1 MGVSQMKEPIFTKE
15 AVEKIL
21 AGQEEVGAKVDALF
35 SLYNED
41 LNGLKINRDDLKK
54 EKEAAE
60 AKVSELS
67 AINAK
72 SAEDFAQLQKQLEA
86 NSPDEIKKAYEQK
99 QSELEGTYKNVLAE
113 KDGSIRELTEKLAL
127 AQKNEHSLKCVQDFN
142 KATEGFDIEPSSR
155 DFLFNAI
162 YGQDGI
168 NFSERDLGSGMQL
181 INKDGQTG
189 EGAVR
194 QFLNTDFGKKFLKN
208 LSSGGGA
215 GTGAAGSPVVNPFKK
230 ESLNLTEQARL
241 LKEQPDLYRQ
251 MRAAA
256 GL

>member
-1 MGVSQMKEPIFTKE
+1 MKEPIFTKE

-21 AGQEEVGAKVDALF
+21 AGQEEAGTKVDALF

-54 EKEAAE
+54 EKEAVE
-60 AKVSELS
+60 AKVAELTAHS
-67 AINAK
+67 AK
-72 SAEDFAQLQKQLEA
+72 VAEDYAELQKKLEA

-99 QSELEGTYKNVLAE
+99 QAELENSYKGVLAE
-113 KDGSIRELTEKLAL
+113 RETSIKTLTEQLAV

-142 KATEGFDIEPSSR
+142 KATQGFDIEPTSR
-155 DFLFNAI
+155 DFLFNSI
-162 YGQDGI
+162 YGQDGG
-168 NFSERDLGSGMQL
+168 NFSERDLGNGLQL

-189 EGAVR
+189 EGAIR
-194 QFLNTDFGKKFLKN
+194 AFLNTDFGKKFLKN

-215 GTGAAGSPVVNPFKK
+215 GTSGTGGGQSVVNPFKK
-230 ESLNLTEQARL
+230 ETFNLTEQARL
-241 LKEQPDLYRQ
+241 YREQPELAKQ
-251 MRAAA
+251 MKAAA